1 MRWFYDQRVSATRA
15 PFEAAINNKEV
26 QFVTVMEMNS
36 REAIR
41 EAVMRE
47 FGFAVMSKP
56 AFHLHAK
63 LIAIR
68 FFWYWDIYES
78 FCYLFS

>member
-1 MRWFYDQRVSATRA
+1 MSATRA

-68 FFWYWDIYES
+68 FF
-78 FCYLFS
+78 